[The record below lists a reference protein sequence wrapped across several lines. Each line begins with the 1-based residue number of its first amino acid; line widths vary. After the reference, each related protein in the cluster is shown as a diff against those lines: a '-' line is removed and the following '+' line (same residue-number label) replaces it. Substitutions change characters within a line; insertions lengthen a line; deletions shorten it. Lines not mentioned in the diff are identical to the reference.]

1 MTTIISTLC
10 VLLTALHN
18 SYTAVMN
25 GFLLS
30 AEVTQFAENSIVY
43 KAMLFLNDSG
53 DFVPVVAF
61 RSPFEGK
68 RVLHAVVDYYG
79 YPMSC
84 IRQEGEWIPTNG
96 VSILWGRPD
105 GTAHYTCAP
114 LTEWEC
120 FHNLTFITSFGWMKG
135 WTAKEAFEAISFFAY
150 LGTDDSAT
158 DGWDYSTIEKWSVHV
173 DDDSIL
179 GIVRSGWFRNA
190 YRDAMGMKKPVAP
203 KEQKIIVDTSYR
215 K

>member
-1 MTTIISTLC
+1 
-10 VLLTALHN
+10 
-18 SYTAVMN
+18 
-25 GFLLS
+25 
-30 AEVTQFAENSIVY
+30 
-43 KAMLFLNDSG
+43 MLFLNDSG
-53 DFVPVVAF
+53 DFVPVVTF

-79 YPMSC
+79 YPLSC
-84 IRQEGEWIPTNG
+84 IKKEGEWIPTNG

-179 GIVRSGWFRNA
+179 GIVRSGWFRDA

-203 KEQKIIVDTSYR
+203 KKQKIIVDTSY
-215 K
+215 KK

>member
-68 RVLHAVVDYYG
+68 RVEHAVVDYYG
-79 YPMSC
+79 YPLSC
-84 IRQEGEWIPTNG
+84 IKQEGEWIPTNG

-105 GTAHYTCAP
+105 GTVHYTCAP

-120 FHNLTFITSFGWMKG
+120 FHSLTFITSFGWMKG
-135 WTAKEAFEAISFFAY
+135 WTAKKAFEAINFFAY
-150 LGTDDSAT
+150 LGI
-158 DGWDYSTIEKWSVHV
+158 GEDYSTIEKWGGHI

-179 GIVRSGWFRNA
+179 GIVRSEWFRNA
-190 YRDAMGMKKPVAP
+190 YRDAMVMKKPVAP
-203 KEQKIIVDTSYR
+203 NR

>member
-1 MTTIISTLC
+1 
-10 VLLTALHN
+10 
-18 SYTAVMN
+18 
-25 GFLLS
+25 
-30 AEVTQFAENSIVY
+30 
-43 KAMLFLNDSG
+43 MLFLNDSG

-79 YPMSC
+79 YPLSC
-84 IRQEGEWIPTNG
+84 IKQEGEWIPTNG

-105 GTAHYTCAP
+105 GTVHYTCAP

-120 FHNLTFITSFGWMKG
+120 FHSLTFITSFGWMKG
-135 WTAKEAFEAISFFAY
+135 WTAKKAFEAINFFAY
-150 LGTDDSAT
+150 LGI
-158 DGWDYSTIEKWSVHV
+158 GEDYSTIEKWGGHI

-179 GIVRSGWFRNA
+179 GIVRSEWFRNA
-190 YRDAMGMKKPVAP
+190 YRDAMVMKKPVAP
-203 KEQKIIVDTSYR
+203 NR

>member
-1 MTTIISTLC
+1 MATIINTLCALLTTIR
-10 VLLTALHN
+10 N

-25 GFLLS
+25 GFRET

-43 KAMLFLNDSG
+43 KAMLFINENG

-68 RVLHAVVDYYG
+68 RVLHAVVDYCG
-79 YPMSC
+79 YPLSC
-84 IRQEGEWIPTNG
+84 IKQEGKWIPTNG

-114 LTEWEC
+114 LTEWEH
-120 FHNLTFITSFGWMKG
+120 FHKLVFITSFGWMKG
-135 WTAKEAFEAISFFAY
+135 WSAKDAFEAISFFSA
-150 LGTDDSAT
+150 LGTNDT
-158 DGWDYSTIEKWSVHV
+158 LTGGWDYSTIEKWSIHI
-173 DDDSIL
+173 DDSIL
-179 GIVRSGWFRNA
+179 GIVRSEWFRNA

-203 KEQKIIVDTSYR
+203 NR

>member
-1 MTTIISTLC
+1 MATIISTLC
-10 VLLTALHN
+10 ALLTTIRN

-25 GFLLS
+25 GFRET

-43 KAMLFLNDSG
+43 KAMLFINDSG

-79 YPMSC
+79 YPLSC
-84 IRQEGEWIPTNG
+84 IKQEGEWIPTNG
-96 VSILWGRPD
+96 VSILWGMRD
-105 GTAHYTCAP
+105 GTARYTVTT
-114 LTEWEC
+114 LTEWER
-120 FHNLTFITSFGWMKG
+120 FHKLTFITSFGWMKG
-135 WTAKEAFEAISFFAY
+135 WSVKEAFNAISFFAY
-150 LGTDDSAT
+150 LGTDD
-158 DGWDYSTIEKWSVHV
+158 YSTIEKWGGNV

-203 KEQKIIVDTSYR
+203 NR